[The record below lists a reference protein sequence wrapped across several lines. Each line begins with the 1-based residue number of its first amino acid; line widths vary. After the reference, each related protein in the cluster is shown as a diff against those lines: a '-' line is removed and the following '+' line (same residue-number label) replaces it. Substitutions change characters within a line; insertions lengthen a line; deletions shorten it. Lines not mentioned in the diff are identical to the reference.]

1 MKLGRTGLLLGL
13 GVVGGCFEDPVPIAE
28 TESTGASGSEG
39 SSATTMGPST
49 TSPDPDS
56 TSGPEPTTGST
67 TATNTGP
74 GESTGEPP
82 LACVD
87 GVLDPPLGAAVAMA
101 DTAPAGD
108 DFTGSCG
115 GAGSAD
121 VAYQWDAPYDGFF
134 VLDTQGSDF
143 DTVLYAL
150 DGACDG
156 TAIACSDNGDGVAY
170 SQIIASF
177 DASQRVVVVLDG
189 NAGESGTAQ
198 LNINPVDCPAADV
211 SDQLL
216 PQDFSNVAGSNVHGG
231 SCGGDG
237 VPERAFR
244 WTAPSDGLFR
254 VRASSEDFTPAVY
267 LETGPVCGGP
277 LLGCNADGGI
287 GRGEVVRALA
297 AGAYVVVQVDSQ
309 GGTGDFTLDIT
320 EVTGMCP
327 ASALD
332 GAFSGIITDYD
343 DVMTSTCGQD
353 GYVDGPTTV
362 TQPDL
367 TLSWMSPG
375 MVGANSGCDL
385 VVTTGFPASAALQ
398 EGACDGPESQC
409 VTSTFDDAQM
419 RHVSTVS
426 VGHIPPTEFTL
437 VVSPTSPS
445 YFGWL
450 DAQVSIEVSCWAIA

>member
-1 MKLGRTGLLLGL
+1 MRHGVGLILLGAAPL
-13 GVVGGCFEDPVPIAE
+13 ACFDPARSNLDGGD
-28 TESTGASGSEG
+28 TGSSGNGSTGV
-39 SSATTMGPST
+39 SATDSDASASST
-49 TSPDPDS
+49 V
-56 TSGPEPTTGST
+56 SGTAST
-67 TATNTGP
+67 TASTTVSTTDADSSS
-74 GESTGEPP
+74 GELPP
-82 LACVD
+82 LPCVESILEPD
-87 GVLDPPLGAAVAMA
+87 LGSNLVQI
-101 DTAPAGD
+101 DTQASGD
-108 DFTGSCG
+108 DFVGTCG
-115 GAGSAD
+115 GAGSP
-121 VAYQWDAPYDGFF
+121 DAAFEWRVPYDGFF

-156 TAIACSDNGDGVAY
+156 AAIGCSDNGDGVAY

-244 WTAPSDGLFR
+244 WTAPNDGLFR

-277 LLGCNADGGI
+277 LLGCNADGGT

-327 ASALD
+327 ESALD
-332 GAFSGIITDYD
+332 GAFSGIIPDHD
-343 DVMTSTCGQD
+343 DVMTSSCGQD
-353 GYVDGPTTV
+353 GYGDGPTTV

-375 MVGANSGCDL
+375 MVGGNSGCDL

-450 DAQVSIEVSCWAIA
+450 DAQVSIEVSCWAVA